1 MCATTYCN
9 LQSWGWYTIVFAQ
22 EQRGSSFVGSLQ
34 AAATRD
40 TTEQLDKSLGEFL
53 TNHSYVMV

>member
-1 MCATTYCN
+1 M
-9 LQSWGWYTIVFAQ
+9 
-22 EQRGSSFVGSLQ
+22 GSLQ

-53 TNHSYVMV
+53 TNHSYIMVAIISNVKWVFNVRRLITCKL